1 MAKRKSDAID
11 TKKAEE
17 VVNTIPQP
25 AASEP
30 IDATV
35 TEQETVTIKRKT
47 TSSIRG
53 FGIELNDEKLSRI
66 DKMVESYEKRVAS
79 RLDEDYVTHT
89 RRSDRVADKVA
100 AFGGS
105 WTFIII
111 FACFLVMWVLV
122 NVLPFITN
130 HFDPKPFILLNL
142 ILSFIAA
149 FQAPIIMMSQ
159 NRQAARDKHESI
171 IDFAINYKA
180 EQEIDDM
187 QRHLH
192 RMEMELAEIKGLLK
206 EREG

>member
-1 MAKRKSDAID
+1 MATEKDKL
-11 TKKAEE
+11 
-17 VVNTIPQP
+17 
-25 AASEP
+25 
-30 IDATV
+30 TV
-35 TEQETVTIKRKT
+35 KNEGKT
-47 TSSIRG
+47 TIRG
-53 FGIELNDEKLSRI
+53 YGIELNDEKLSRI
-66 DKMVESYEKRVAS
+66 DRMVESYERRVAA
-79 RLDEDYVTHT
+79 RLDEDYEQHT

-111 FACFLVMWVLV
+111 FGCFLAVWILI
-122 NVLPFITN
+122 NLLPFLGLQ
-130 HFDPKPFILLNL
+130 FDPKPFILLNL

-192 RMEMELAEIKGLLK
+192 RMEVELKEIKELLR
-206 EREG
+206 ERG

>member
-1 MAKRKSDAID
+1 MAKRKSNAIYTRKTED
-11 TKKAEE
+11 
-17 VVNTIPQP
+17 VVHTIPET
-25 AASEP
+25 AAGESVDST
-30 IDATV
+30 I

-47 TSSIRG
+47 TSNIRG

-111 FACFLVMWVLV
+111 FASFLVIWIVINSLAFLGMQ
-122 NVLPFITN
+122 
-130 HFDPKPFILLNL
+130 FDPKPFILLNL

-187 QRHLH
+187 QKHLH
-192 RMEMELAEIKGLLK
+192 RMEAELAEIKELLK
-206 EREG
+206 GE

>member
-1 MAKRKSDAID
+1 MAKRKSNAID
-11 TKKAEE
+11 TRKTED
-17 VVNTIPQP
+17 VVHTIPET
-25 AASEP
+25 AAGESVDST
-30 IDATV
+30 I

-47 TSSIRG
+47 TSNIRG

-111 FACFLVMWVLV
+111 FASFLTIWIVINSLAFLGMQ
-122 NVLPFITN
+122 
-130 HFDPKPFILLNL
+130 FDPKPFILLNL

-187 QRHLH
+187 QKHLH
-192 RMEMELAEIKGLLK
+192 RMEAELAEIKELLK
-206 EREG
+206 GE

>member
-1 MAKRKSDAID
+1 MAKDEDKI
-11 TKKAEE
+11 
-17 VVNTIPQP
+17 
-25 AASEP
+25 
-30 IDATV
+30 
-35 TEQETVTIKRKT
+35 TIKSETKT
-47 TSSIRG
+47 TIRG
-53 FGIELNDEKLSRI
+53 YGIQLNDEKLTRI
-66 DKMVESYEKRVAS
+66 DQMVESYEKRVAA
-79 RLDEDYVTHT
+79 RLDEDYEQHA

-111 FACFLVMWVLV
+111 FACFLLV
-122 NVLPFITN
+122 WITINLLPFLGLQ
-130 HFDPKPFILLNL
+130 FDPKPFILLNL

-187 QRHLH
+187 QKHLH
-192 RMEMELAEIKGLLK
+192 RMEAELKEIKELL
-206 EREG
+206 REQE

>member
-1 MAKRKSDAID
+1 MA
-11 TKKAEE
+11 AEKE
-17 VVNTIPQP
+17 KI
-25 AASEP
+25 
-30 IDATV
+30 
-35 TEQETVTIKRKT
+35 TIKSESKT
-47 TSSIRG
+47 TIRG
-53 FGIELNDEKLSRI
+53 YGIELNDQKLSRI
-66 DKMVESYEKRVAS
+66 DQMVESYEKRVAA
-79 RLDEDYVTHT
+79 RLDEDYEQHT

-111 FACFLVMWVLV
+111 FASFLFIWILI
-122 NVLPFITN
+122 NVLPFLGIQ
-130 HFDPKPFILLNL
+130 FDPKPFILLNL

-187 QRHLH
+187 QKHLH
-192 RMEMELAEIKGLLK
+192 RMEAELAEIKALL
-206 EREG
+206 REQE

>member
-1 MAKRKSDAID
+1 M
-11 TKKAEE
+11 
-17 VVNTIPQP
+17 PQVKETP
-25 AASEP
+25 KGKQEIASN
-30 IDATV
+30 IH
-35 TEQETVTIKRKT
+35 
-47 TSSIRG
+47 G
-53 FGIELNDEKLSRI
+53 FGIELNKEKLTRI
-66 DKMVESYEKRVAS
+66 DRMVESYEKRVAA
-79 RLDEDYVTHT
+79 RLDEEYEVQT

-105 WTFIII
+105 WVFIII
-111 FACFLVMWVLV
+111 FACFLFIWVLV
-122 NVLPFITN
+122 NVLPFITT

-187 QRHLH
+187 QKHLH
-192 RMEMELAEIKGLLK
+192 RMEMELSEIKEML
-206 EREG
+206 REMKG

>member
-1 MAKRKSDAID
+1 MATEKETNPVKREK
-11 TKKAEE
+11 
-17 VVNTIPQP
+17 P
-25 AASEP
+25 A
-30 IDATV
+30 V
-35 TEQETVTIKRKT
+35 
-47 TSSIRG
+47 IRG
-53 FGIELNDEKLSRI
+53 YGIELNDEKLSRI
-66 DKMVESYEKRVAS
+66 DRMVESYEKRVAA
-79 RLDEDYVTHT
+79 RLDEEYEVHT

-111 FACFLVMWVLV
+111 FASFLFIWIFI
-122 NVLPFITN
+122 NVLPFLGIQ
-130 HFDPKPFILLNL
+130 FDPKPFILLNL

-187 QRHLH
+187 QKHLH
-192 RMEMELAEIKGLLK
+192 RMEAELAEIKAMLK
-206 EREG
+206 EGRE

>member
-1 MAKRKSDAID
+1 MS
-11 TKKAEE
+11 AEKE
-17 VVNTIPQP
+17 KI
-25 AASEP
+25 
-30 IDATV
+30 
-35 TEQETVTIKRKT
+35 TIKSETKT
-47 TSSIRG
+47 TIRG
-53 FGIELNDEKLSRI
+53 YGLELNDDRLSRI
-66 DKMVESYEKRVAS
+66 DQMVQSYENRVAA
-79 RLDEDYVTHT
+79 RLDEDYEQHT

-111 FACFLVMWVLV
+111 FACFLLV
-122 NVLPFITN
+122 WITINLLPFLGMQ
-130 HFDPKPFILLNL
+130 FDPKPFILLNL

-187 QRHLH
+187 QKHLH
-192 RMEMELAEIKGLLK
+192 RMESELAEIKALL
-206 EREG
+206 REQE

>member
-1 MAKRKSDAID
+1 MS
-11 TKKAEE
+11 AEKE
-17 VVNTIPQP
+17 KI
-25 AASEP
+25 
-30 IDATV
+30 
-35 TEQETVTIKRKT
+35 TIKSETKT
-47 TSSIRG
+47 TIRG
-53 FGIELNDEKLSRI
+53 YGLELNDDRLSRI
-66 DKMVESYEKRVAS
+66 DQMVQSYENRVAA
-79 RLDEDYVTHT
+79 RLDEDYEQHT

-111 FACFLVMWVLV
+111 FACFLLV
-122 NVLPFITN
+122 WITINLLPFLGMQ
-130 HFDPKPFILLNL
+130 FDPKPFILLNL

-187 QRHLH
+187 QKHLH
-192 RMEMELAEIKGLLK
+192 RMEAELAEIKALLK
-206 EREG
+206 EGK